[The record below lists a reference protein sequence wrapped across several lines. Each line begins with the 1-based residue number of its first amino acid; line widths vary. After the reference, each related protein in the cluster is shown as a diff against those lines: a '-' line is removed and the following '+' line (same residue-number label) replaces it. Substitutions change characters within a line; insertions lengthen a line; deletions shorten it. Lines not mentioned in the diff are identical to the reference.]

1 MMYLGID
8 PGLTGA
14 LALVDG
20 ERMVRIWDM
29 PVTEK
34 THGKGREVNAYLLS
48 DLIVDAMSLSDRG
61 LMMARVE
68 QVAAMPGQGVSSMFS
83 FGFSAGVIS
92 GVLGSLGVNKQMV
105 RPAAW
110 KRSYGLT
117 GRDKDAARTLAIER
131 YPEAAPLLARK
142 KDVGRADALLIAGY
156 QPK

>member
-1 MMYLGID
+1 MCLGID

-14 LALVDG
+14 IALIDG
-20 ERMVRIWDM
+20 ERMIRIWDM

-34 THGKGREVNAYLLS
+34 TTGKGKEVNSYLLS
-48 DLIVDAMSLSDRG
+48 DLIVDAMSMADRG
-61 LMMARVE
+61 LLVAKVE

-83 FGFSAGVIS
+83 FGYSAGVVS

-105 RPAAW
+105 RPQAW

-117 GRDKDAARTLAIER
+117 GRDKDASRTLAIER